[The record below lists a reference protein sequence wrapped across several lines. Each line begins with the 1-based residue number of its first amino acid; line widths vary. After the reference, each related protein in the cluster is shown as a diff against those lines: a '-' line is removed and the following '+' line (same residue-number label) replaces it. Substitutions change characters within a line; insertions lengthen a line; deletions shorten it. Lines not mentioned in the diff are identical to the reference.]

1 MWPHW
6 HGRLVARAL
15 EAERVREHTHDL
27 VRRPPPV
34 SLRYAW
40 HEGSTVA
47 IRLGLRGGIP
57 RYVFSPYFRR
67 IFLMSEYG
75 PKYAYFRMGGYVFNS
90 TARGKPRFCP
100 NLRFCLCIWDF
111 RGKLTHR
118 RPELIKFPMPVAPP
132 WPSTV
137 RSDDWPAWFSFWV
150 SGCWRALSAVEYVTP
165 HTKIRVFRS
174 VFTHQKNT
182 AKIRQKYVP
191 RNTAT

>member
-1 MWPHW
+1 MVTHKRI
-6 HGRLVARAL
+6 RLCQRSSSSGGSGGLGAEAGQSGLIGTAVVARAL
-15 EAERVREHTHDL
+15 EAERACEHTHDL

-75 PKYAYFRMGGYVFNS
+75 PKYAYFRVGGYVFNS

-100 NLRFCLCIWDF
+100 NFAVLPVYLGFPREINSPPP
-111 RGKLTHR
+111 RINQVSHAG
-118 RPELIKFPMPVAPP
+118 RPA
-132 WPSTV
+132 
-137 RSDDWPAWFSFWV
+137 
-150 SGCWRALSAVEYVTP
+150 
-165 HTKIRVFRS
+165 
-174 VFTHQKNT
+174 
-182 AKIRQKYVP
+182 
-191 RNTAT
+191 